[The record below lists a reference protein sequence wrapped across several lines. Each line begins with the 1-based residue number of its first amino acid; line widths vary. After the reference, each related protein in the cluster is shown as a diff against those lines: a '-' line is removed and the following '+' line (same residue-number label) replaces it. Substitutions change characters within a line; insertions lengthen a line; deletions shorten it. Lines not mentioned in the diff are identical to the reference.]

1 LTSVSKSKAILAI
14 DLVIKPSVGKE
25 VIGRRPAPWCGTYK
39 YYILSHHPGIF
50 LYLHPDPIQYEKNLI
65 VQ

>member
-1 LTSVSKSKAILAI
+1 MAL

-25 VIGRRPAPWCGTYK
+25 VIGRELAPWCTTYK
-39 YYILSHHPGIF
+39 YSILSHHSGIF
-50 LYLHPDPIQYEKNLI
+50 LYFRPDPIQYEKNLI